1 MDLDFDGA
9 LAQLGL
15 MQVSLVGVRGPALK
29 RCHFSRVNPVIF
41 ACSEVDQPEHWH
53 LLIEGA

>member
-1 MDLDFDGA
+1 MLRA
-9 LAQLGL
+9 RRL
-15 MQVSLVGVRGPALK
+15 RGQRQGRAASIPARGKALK